1 MPSTTNKVNKANTT
15 ATSFDMSD
23 EEDNWQVN
31 AGVEEASATGSAKKN
46 KPPARNGGKG
56 GKLGYNRSDVNVI
69 QELAGYL
76 FTYGNQGQQSNYLK
90 TKRAIADYFAMVS
103 DFGKE
108 IYKGIKEGTN
118 LNSRSLRS
126 HHQRPPKP
134 S

>member
-1 MPSTTNKVNKANTT
+1 MPSSSKVNNTT
-15 ATSFDMSD
+15 TTSFNMSD

-46 KPPARNGGKG
+46 KPPAGNGGKG
-56 GKLGYNRSDVNVI
+56 GKPGYNRSDVNVI

-103 DFGKE
+103 DFGKDTRD
-108 IYKGIKEGTN
+108 IQGHQGRKGA
-118 LNSRSLRS
+118 
-126 HHQRPPKP
+126 
-134 S
+134 